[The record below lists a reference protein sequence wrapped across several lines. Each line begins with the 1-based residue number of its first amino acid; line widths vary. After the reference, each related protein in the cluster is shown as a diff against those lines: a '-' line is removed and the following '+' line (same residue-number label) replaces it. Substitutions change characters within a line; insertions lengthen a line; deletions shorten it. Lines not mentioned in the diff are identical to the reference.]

1 MIVIKAR
8 GARDVRT
15 LRRLASELS
24 ATSMS
29 AAEADMAAQDVAPAP
44 QRRGRRPA
52 VSTLPCAAISPQTH
66 AALFDLRPV
75 EIEESGEYD
84 LP

>member
-8 GARDVRT
+8 GARDVKA

-29 AAEADMAAQDVAPAP
+29 SVETDIAPQEVAPAP
-44 QRRGRRPA
+44 QRRGRRPTI
-52 VSTLPCAAISPQTH
+52 STLPCAAISPQTH
-66 AALFDLRPV
+66 AALFDLKPV

-84 LP
+84 LS